1 MKKTS
6 IRQERSRGLCNINV
20 ITLIAPPTTA
30 DYSSCWW
37 SPPPP
42 SIILKGRN
50 GEIQERSVGAMHA
63 LFLDHHGAVPAATRG
78 TWHKLCT
85 RWVTAVHLVVLP
97 SSLHPCCACCGR
109 GAHVTAAN
117 DAVVECKARLDSE
130 LTIIITPIPVSLIKF
145 QTKMSVLR
153 LTSEQRKEKRAMDDL
168 LNQCWTKTGRSF
180 KFSNR
185 TDLWLLSTHNTP

>member
-6 IRQERSRGLCNINV
+6 IRQERSRGLSNINV
-20 ITLIAPPTTA
+20 ITLIVPPTTA
-30 DYSSCWW
+30 DYSFRCW
-37 SPPPP
+37 SPFA
-42 SIILKGRN
+42 SLHHID

-85 RWVTAVHLVVLP
+85 RWVTSVHLVVLP

-130 LTIIITPIPVSLIKF
+130 LTIIIPAIPVSLIKF

-153 LTSEQRKEKRAMDDL
+153 LTSEQRRKKGAMDDL

-180 KFSNR
+180 KFRNR